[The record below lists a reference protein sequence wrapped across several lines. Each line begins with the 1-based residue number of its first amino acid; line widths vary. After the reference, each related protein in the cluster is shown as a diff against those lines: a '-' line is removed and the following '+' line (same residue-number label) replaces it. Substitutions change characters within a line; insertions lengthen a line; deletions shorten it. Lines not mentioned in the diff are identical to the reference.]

1 MTALIVIAQFVNV
14 YEKSKN
20 ATCAR
25 YSDEFGGGTR
35 FVDNPW
41 SAAKS
46 INFTHR
52 DSEWLTGNYR
62 LSSAGNAAKVWG
74 QEVAGSSPI
83 HES

>member
-35 FVDNPW
+35 FVDNP
-41 SAAKS
+41 
-46 INFTHR
+46 
-52 DSEWLTGNYR
+52 
-62 LSSAGNAAKVWG
+62 
-74 QEVAGSSPI
+74 
-83 HES
+83 